1 MHLKTCLIWVT
12 APSWLKFGRTNYEYY
27 FFQPLFESWI
37 MKYKKVH
44 QLMPLCYWLRTSNLT
59 TFYLNP
65 FWFLMKLSKIWTC
78 LSHFSPIFHFC
89 TPRNGTLDWNLLS
102 RYAFLVI
109 SLEIKIDTDNVVTFS
124 KTGTKKYSK
133 RQGKKQTPTKVVSSD
148 YCEIFKNTYFEE
160 QLFRQQLL
168 LLY

>member
-1 MHLKTCLIWVT
+1 M
-12 APSWLKFGRTNYEYY
+12 
-27 FFQPLFESWI
+27 
-37 MKYKKVH
+37 
-44 QLMPLCYWLRTSNLT
+44 
-59 TFYLNP
+59 
-65 FWFLMKLSKIWTC
+65 
-78 LSHFSPIFHFC
+78 
-89 TPRNGTLDWNLLS
+89 
-102 RYAFLVI
+102 VI